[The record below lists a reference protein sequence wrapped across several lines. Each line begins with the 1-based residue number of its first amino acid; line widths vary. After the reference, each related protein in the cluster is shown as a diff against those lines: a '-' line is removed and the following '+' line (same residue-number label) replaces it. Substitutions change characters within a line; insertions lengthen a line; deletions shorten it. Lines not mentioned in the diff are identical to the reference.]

1 MANKCSLQFAN
12 TRNSRCKMDWSAVQK
27 VVLIP
32 MGARFTGLD
41 PNSVVETFDAWID
54 RNIQLS
60 DPMYRF
66 YPLPISSSLTDNSTE
81 DTTWSDDAGNTYPM
95 MDGKPALQQAYQHD
109 YCLSKRLSAFN
120 DNISRRALLIDKS
133 GFAWGARKTDGFTGF
148 EVIVKTSNP
157 GFDTFS
163 ERKQP
168 TISYMFQKVG
178 EFNNEKDYETLE
190 MNIEECEGLENVY
203 ITIKKENTSYD
214 VKIFAECGNEDITA
228 NYSTLLTDKNAW
240 KTGADLSHLAIVATD
255 PSYSSVTNTFSFPLD
270 DLTTGQLFIMSDPA
284 ALAGL
289 TNPVLGIECPETV
302 EVP

>member
-41 PNSVVETFDAWID
+41 PNSAVETFDAWLD
-54 RNIQLS
+54 RNIQLA

-95 MDGKPALQQAYQHD
+95 MDGKPSLQQAYQHD

-133 GFAWGARKTDGFTGF
+133 GFVWGARKTDGFTGF

-157 GFDTFS
+157 GFVTFS

-203 ITIKKENTSYD
+203 ITITKDQTTYE

-228 NYSTLLTDKNAW
+228 NYSALLAERNAW
-240 KTGADLSHLAIVATD
+240 KTGADLSHLAIVALA
-255 PSYSSVTNTFSFPLD
+255 PSYSSVNNTFSFPSAH
-270 DLTTGQLFIMSDPA
+270 LTTGQLFIMSDPA

-289 TNPVLGIECPETV
+289 GHPVLGIECPETV

>member
-41 PNSVVETFDAWID
+41 PASVVETFDAWID
-54 RNIQLS
+54 RNIQLA

-203 ITIKKENTSYD
+203 IKINKDAANYN

-228 NYSTLLTDKNAW
+228 NYSTLLATKKAW
-240 KTGADLSHLAIVATD
+240 KTGANLSHLAD
-255 PSYSSVTNTFSFPLD
+255 VTTNPTYDSGHNYFTFPLA
-270 DLTTGQLFIMSDPA
+270 DLTTGQLFIMSDPGN
-284 ALAGL
+284 LARL
-289 TNPVLGIECPETV
+289 PNPVLGIECPETV